1 MAEPSDNPCSSED
14 DEYSDPLEVAAS
26 AGAGLSSP
34 EKASISRKRKVQ
46 TNLVL
51 HGLKTGNA
59 QNYAGIS
66 DRPQVSPGRK
76 LKFFPRNLLYHIKC
90 FSESSFSPVERKRMS
105 YIQNQLEV
113 SLTSISVF
121 ILLVLTNRSRE
132 KSKRP
137 G

>member
-1 MAEPSDNPCSSED
+1 MVEPSDNPCSSED

-59 QNYAGIS
+59 QNYAGIIRQTPS
-66 DRPQVSPGRK
+66 LSRPEVE
-76 LKFFPRNLLYHIKC
+76 N
-90 FSESSFSPVERKRMS
+90 FSPKLAVS
-105 YIQNQLEV
+105 YQ
-113 SLTSISVF
+113 VF
-121 ILLVLTNRSRE
+121 LGI
-132 KSKRP
+132 KF
-137 G
+137 